1 MWKGQVELLKGMDEL
16 TTFTLESTQVA
27 GYGKHL
33 VRVDGIEPSLKW
45 RPENFILEQKLRD
58 PSSA

>member
-27 GYGKHL
+27 AYGKHL
-33 VRVDGIEPSLKW
+33 VRVDRIEPSSKG
-45 RPENFILEQKLRD
+45 RPENFILGPK
-58 PSSA
+58 ST